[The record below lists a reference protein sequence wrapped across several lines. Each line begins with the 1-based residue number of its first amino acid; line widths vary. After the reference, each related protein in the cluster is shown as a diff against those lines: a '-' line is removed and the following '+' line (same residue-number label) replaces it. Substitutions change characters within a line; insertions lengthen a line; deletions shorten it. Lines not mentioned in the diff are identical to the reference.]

1 MQEVV
6 PRKRPLGVTIIAIIE
21 IIGAIALLLLS
32 FAAISTPFGISM
44 VIAAIIRL
52 IVAWGL
58 WTLKRWAFWVA
69 VVFEALHFC
78 YNLYDLLTNH
88 STAIEAATGMSVTK
102 GSVLFSLI
110 LNLVILIY
118 LFADRNVRA
127 AFRT

>member
-1 MQEVV
+1 MQEVI
-6 PRKRPLGVTIIAIIE
+6 RKRPLGVTIIALIE
-21 IIGAIALLLLS
+21 IIGAIALLLVS
-32 FAAISTPFGISM
+32 FAAISTSFGISM

-52 IVAWGL
+52 IVVWGL

-88 STAIEAATGMSVTK
+88 NTAIETATGMSVTK

-110 LNLVILIY
+110 LSLVILMY
-118 LFADRNVRA
+118 LFADRHVRA

>member
-1 MQEVV
+1 MQEVI
-6 PRKRPLGVTIIAIIE
+6 RKRPLGVTIIAIIE
-21 IIGAIALLLLS
+21 SIGAIALLLVS
-32 FAAISTPFGISM
+32 FAAISTSFGISM

-52 IVAWGL
+52 IVVWGL

-88 STAIEAATGMSVTK
+88 TTAIETATGMSVTK

-110 LNLVILIY
+110 LSLVILIY
-118 LFADRNVRA
+118 LFADRHVRA

>member
-6 PRKRPLGVTIIAIIE
+6 PRKRPLGVTIIVILE
-21 IIGAIALLLLS
+21 IIGAISLLLLS
-32 FAAISTPFGISM
+32 FAAISTSFGISM

-52 IVAWGL
+52 IVVWGL

>member
-6 PRKRPLGVTIIAIIE
+6 PRKRPLGVTIIALIE

-32 FAAISTPFGISM
+32 FAAISTSFGISL

-52 IVAWGL
+52 IVVWGL
-58 WTLKRWAFWVA
+58 WMLKRWAFWVA

-78 YNLYDLLTNH
+78 YNLSHLLTNQ
-88 STAIEAATGMSVTK
+88 STAIETATGMSVTK

-110 LNLVILIY
+110 LSLVILVY
-118 LFADRNVRA
+118 LFADRHVRA

>member
-1 MQEVV
+1 MQKVL
-6 PRKRPLGVTIIAIIE
+6 RKRPLGVTIIAILE
-21 IIGAIALLLLS
+21 IIGAIGLLLTSL
-32 FAAISTPFGISM
+32 AAITTALGVS
-44 VIAAIIRL
+44 IAIGAILRL
-52 IVAWGL
+52 IMAWGL

-69 VVFEALHFC
+69 VILEVIHFC
-78 YNLYDLLTNH
+78 YNLYNLLTNH

-110 LNLVILIY
+110 LSLVILIY